1 MADVVRAG
9 NRISYEA
16 TGAGPPV
23 LFVHGYPLNSTL
35 WDPQVAALRGSH
47 RCLVP
52 DLLGFGR
59 SDAPADVDLYSVEA
73 YAADLL
79 AVMDDAGVEK
89 ATVCS
94 LSMGG
99 YITFALLRSAPE
111 RVDALILADTRAEAD
126 SDEGRANRAAQQDLL
141 RSEGTGPVI
150 DALVNGPLLADATRK
165 TKPDVV
171 ARLRRVMANPAP
183 GFLGAL
189 EAMMK
194 RPDSA
199 RTLGRIEVPTLF
211 IVGDEDAI
219 TPVEV
224 VRDMHETVPGS
235 KLVVIPGVGHI
246 SNLEAPEAFNDAV
259 TGFLSAKN

>member
-16 TGAGPPV
+16 IGAGPPV

-59 SDAPADVDLYSVEA
+59 SDAPTDLDLYSVEA

-79 AVMDDAGVEK
+79 AVMDDADVEK

-111 RVDALILADTRAEAD
+111 RVEALILADTRAEAD
-126 SDEGRANRAAQQDLL
+126 SDEGRASRAAQQEML
-141 RSEGTGPVI
+141 RAEGTGPVI
-150 DALVNGPLLADATRK
+150 DALANGPLLAEATRRRN
-165 TKPDVV
+165 PDVV
-171 ARLRRVMANPAP
+171 ARLRAVMANPAP

-189 EAMMK
+189 EAMKK
-194 RPDSA
+194 RPDST
-199 RTLGRIEVPTLF
+199 RTLDRIKVPTLF
-211 IVGDEDAI
+211 IVGAEDAI
-219 TPVEV
+219 TPVAV
-224 VRDMHETVPGS
+224 VRGMHENVPGS
-235 KLVVIPGVGHI
+235 SLTVIPGVGHI
-246 SNLEAPEAFNDAV
+246 SNLEAPEAFNGAMV
-259 TGFLSAKN
+259 AFLSAKN

>member
-1 MADVVRAG
+1 MAEIVRAG
-9 NRISYEA
+9 NRISYES

-35 WDPQVAALRGSH
+35 WDHQVAALRGTH

-59 SDAPADVDLYSVEA
+59 SDAPSDLDIYSVEA

-111 RVDALILADTRAEAD
+111 RVGSLIFADTRAEPD
-126 SDEGRANRAAQQDLL
+126 SNEARANRTAQQELI
-141 RSEGTGPVI
+141 RAKGTGPVI
-150 DALVNGPLLADATRK
+150 DAMVNGPLLAEATRRRD
-165 TKPDVV
+165 PEVV
-171 ARLRRVMANPAP
+171 TRLRAVMANPAP
-183 GFLGAL
+183 GYLGAL
-189 EAMMK
+189 EAMKK
-194 RPDSA
+194 RPDST
-199 RTLGRIEVPTLF
+199 RTLDRIKVPTLF
-211 IVGDEDAI
+211 IVGEEDVI
-219 TPVEV
+219 SPLDV
-224 VRDMHETVPGS
+224 VRAMHERVSGS
-235 KLVVIPGVGHI
+235 DLTVIPGVGHI
-246 SNLEAPEAFNDAV
+246 SNLEAPEAFNEAV
-259 TGFLSAKN
+259 AGFLSAKN